1 MLMQLLGLPEHPLVM
16 FLTLTTGGLLAY
28 GALASLSYLY
38 FFKWRGSKYHPGY
51 RSDGP
56 ENRRAVKWSAASVA
70 GNALLMT
77 PIHLLIALGYG
88 KVYWDVDDHGWG
100 WLGISF
106 VLYMVVTETMIY
118 WTHRALHVGPLYRY
132 IHHPHHSFKVTT
144 PWVGVAFNPL
154 DSFAQALP
162 HHLCVF
168 LFPVHG
174 GMYLFMVAFVTL
186 WAVMIHD
193 RVSFVRWGGIN
204 YTGHHTLHH
213 WYAHYNYGQFFTFWD
228 RIMGTYLSPES
239 KRVAEEIPE
248 GVVVRG

>member
-1 MLMQLLGLPEHPLVM
+1 MMHLLGLPEDPLVI
-16 FLTLTTGGLLAY
+16 FATLALGGLAFY
-28 GALASLSYLY
+28 FALSAASYLY
-38 FFKWRGSKYHPGY
+38 FFYIRRDRYHPGFKPNK
-51 RSDGP
+51 P
-56 ENRRAVKWSAASVA
+56 ENRRAMWWSFASVA

-77 PIHLLIALGYG
+77 PIHLLVAFGHS

-100 WLGISF
+100 WLIISF
-106 VLYMVVTETMIY
+106 LLYLAITETLIY
-118 WTHRALHVGPLYRY
+118 WTHRALHVGPLYTY
-132 IHHPHHSFKVTT
+132 IHNPHHSFKVTT

-174 GMYLFMVAFVTL
+174 GLYLGMVAFVTL

-213 WYAHYNYGQFFTFWD
+213 WYSDYNFGQFFTFWD
-228 RIMGTYLSPES
+228 RIGGTYLSPES
-239 KRVAEEIPE
+239 ERVAREIPA
-248 GVVVRG
+248 GVVQRH